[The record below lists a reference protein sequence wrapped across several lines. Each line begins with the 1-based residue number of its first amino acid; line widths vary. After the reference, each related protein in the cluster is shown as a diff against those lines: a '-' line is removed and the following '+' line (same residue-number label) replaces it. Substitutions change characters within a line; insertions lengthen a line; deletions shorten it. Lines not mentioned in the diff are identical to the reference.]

1 MYMWITRRNKEP
13 DTFTLFNYIF
23 NLRLTY
29 FFAVIVVFFIII
41 FNVTLTVYDDD
52 DGGEDNDNNECAEII
67 TFFIDYI
74 RIY

>member
-1 MYMWITRRNKEP
+1 M
-13 DTFTLFNYIF
+13 
-23 NLRLTY
+23 
-29 FFAVIVVFFIII
+29 FFIII

-74 RIY
+74 HIY